1 LIVND
6 PDFARFAK
14 KPRDALWSQL
24 FTIPIGFALTSFI
37 GVIVSSSSKVI
48 YGEPIWNPIDLLN
61 KFLDGNPNSAT
72 RCGVFFI
79 GLAFALAQLGVN
91 IAANSVSAGNDL
103 SALLPRYLNIRRG
116 GYIAAIVGIIM
127 CPWKVLDNSSNFTSY
142 LSSYS
147 VFLSSIAGV
156 ILTDYYFVR
165 KGYFSL
171 PDLYSADRDGPY
183 WYWVGF
189 NPKAYTAYILGI
201 VINVVGFA
209 GAVGQTVPIGAT
221 YIYRVNFFAGFIVSS
236 ATYYLL
242 NRIWPAKAVP
252 DGWTENGDQD
262 VMEAR
267 LPHSPDDY
275 EPGQWKLNDGDNAP
289 GFHDRKIA
297 TASESPTGSN
307 F

>member
-1 LIVND
+1 
-6 PDFARFAK
+6 
-14 KPRDALWSQL
+14 
-24 FTIPIGFALTSFI
+24 
-37 GVIVSSSSKVI
+37 
-48 YGEPIWNPIDLLN
+48 
-61 KFLDGNPNSAT
+61 
-72 RCGVFFI
+72 
-79 GLAFALAQLGVN
+79 
-91 IAANSVSAGNDL
+91 
-103 SALLPRYLNIRRG
+103 
-116 GYIAAIVGIIM
+116 M
-127 CPWKVLDNSSNFTSY
+127 
-142 LSSYS
+142 
-147 VFLSSIAGV
+147 
-156 ILTDYYFVR
+156 
-165 KGYFSL
+165 
-171 PDLYSADRDGPY
+171 
-183 WYWVGF
+183 
-189 NPKAYTAYILGI
+189 
-201 VINVVGFA
+201 VGFA